1 VRGHR
6 AQRRIERER
15 EREGGR
21 ERKREGEIEKK
32 ASIEEISRE
41 ISSFVCLTM
50 RVGISVRGV
59 FASSHTGRGRSCRV
73 LAARP
78 GQVSEDTTVRSI
90 LVSKSKTRPGQGI
103 APQGNIRHFYSCAPG
118 DAVDSVLGSVKLKR
132 QTGGLPVIDPSDERL
147 VGFVSRSD
155 LTNRDGAVVEDVM
168 TGSPVSVAD
177 SDSALEAL
185 DIMRQFGVRSLP
197 VLDGDLGR
205 CVGLITMDDVAK
217 TKATRGAGV
226 GGDDVALM
234 QLDKDS
240 VDM

>member
-1 VRGHR
+1 
-6 AQRRIERER
+6 
-15 EREGGR
+15 
-21 ERKREGEIEKK
+21 
-32 ASIEEISRE
+32 
-41 ISSFVCLTM
+41 M

-90 LVSKSKTRPGQGI
+90 LVSKTRPGRGIARGGI

-197 VLDGDLGR
+197 VPDGDLGR

-226 GGDDVALM
+226 GGDDVTLM

>member
-1 VRGHR
+1 
-6 AQRRIERER
+6 
-15 EREGGR
+15 
-21 ERKREGEIEKK
+21 
-32 ASIEEISRE
+32 
-41 ISSFVCLTM
+41 M

-103 APQGNIRHFYSCAPG
+103 APQGNTLHFYSCAPG

-132 QTGGLPVIDPSDERL
+132 QTDGLPVIDPSDERL

-168 TGSPVSVAD
+168 TGSPLSVAD
-177 SDSALEAL
+177 SASALDAL